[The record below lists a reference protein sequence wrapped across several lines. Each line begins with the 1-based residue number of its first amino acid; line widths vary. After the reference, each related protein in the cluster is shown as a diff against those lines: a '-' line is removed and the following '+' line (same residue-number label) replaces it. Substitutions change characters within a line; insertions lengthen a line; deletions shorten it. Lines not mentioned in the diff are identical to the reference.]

1 MTIPAKIPD
10 CTTLYCPRPG
20 TVPGIFRMEIE
31 RDGEIRDHHVTYCRE
46 CARSMHADGLFF
58 PDNEDDIADTP
69 ELSEEELA
77 IVERFETAP
86 PVCLSCDEAED
97 TIARVLALADSLEE
111 PVFRAAVYRGE
122 RDQGRQEGED
132 AERLRIAIRL
142 RKAVKGAA

>member
-1 MTIPAKIPD
+1 MTTPM

-31 RDGEIRDHHVTYCRE
+31 RDGEIRDHVVTYCRE

-77 IVERFETAP
+77 IVERFEAAP

-97 TIARVLALADSLEE
+97 TIARVLALADEFAAFGGVTGWYGLHYRSIAARI
-111 PVFRAAVYRGE
+111 RAAVE
-122 RDQGRQEGED
+122 
-132 AERLRIAIRL
+132 
-142 RKAVKGAA
+142 GAAA